1 MRPSPA
7 RSARAGAV
15 ALALML
21 LASLTVGR
29 GSPARA
35 EGGPPV
41 GGEAKVH
48 LDRGLRLYDAK
59 QFAAAAAEF
68 ETTYGLDPHRDVLYV
83 WAQALRLAGR
93 CPSAIGLYQ
102 RFLEA
107 APPKREGDRARAN
120 LARCREE
127 GASPVVGPPAPA
139 TPAAAASPPSD
150 FPPSGD
156 SALSSADLS
165 AIRPLPRAGDGGAP
179 VTVVPDAHLAATP
192 PPVVRPLRRLDGVEY
207 ALLGGGV
214 LSAAASG
221 GFYLAARSERDSGRQ
236 ALTYAEVEQHAS
248 AARSRDRLA
257 WGSLAVGA
265 TALIAGVARYL
276 WR

>member
-1 MRPSPA
+1 MRPSPV
-7 RSARAGAV
+7 RSGRAAAA
-15 ALALML
+15 ALALLM
-21 LASLTVGR
+21 LASLTAGPS
-29 GSPARA
+29 SPARA
-35 EGGPPV
+35 EGGPPI
-41 GGEAKVH
+41 GAGAKVH

-83 WAQALRLAGR
+83 WAQALRLAGH

-107 APPKREGDRARAN
+107 APPKREADRARAN

-127 GASPVVGPPAPA
+127 DASPVVAPPANA
-139 TPAAAASPPSD
+139 TPAAAASPSSD
-150 FPPSGD
+150 VRPSGD
-156 SALSSADLS
+156 NTLSSADLT
-165 AIRPLPRAGDGGAP
+165 AIRPLPKGSGAGPPLA
-179 VTVVPDAHLAATP
+179 VVPDASLAVSPSPAA
-192 PPVVRPLRRLDGVEY
+192 RPLRRLDAVEY

-214 LSAAASG
+214 LSVATSG

-236 ALTYAEVEQHAS
+236 APTYAEVEQHAS
-248 AARSRDRLA
+248 AAGSRDRLA
-257 WGSLAVGA
+257 WGALAVGL
-265 TALIAGVARYL
+265 TALVAGVARYL

>member
-7 RSARAGAV
+7 RSVRAGAV
-15 ALALML
+15 ALALL
-21 LASLTVGR
+21 ILAALTAGRSL
-29 GSPARA
+29 PARA

-68 ETTYGLDPHRDVLYV
+68 ETTYGLEPHRDVLYV

-93 CPSAIGLYQ
+93 CPAAIGLYQ

-107 APPKREGDRARAN
+107 SPPKREADRARAN
-120 LARCREE
+120 LVRCREE
-127 GASPVVGPPAPA
+127 GASPVVGPPTPA
-139 TPAAAASPPSD
+139 TPAAVASPNSD
-150 FPPSGD
+150 VPPSGE
-156 SALSSADLS
+156 SALSSAEPP
-165 AIRPLPRAGDGGAP
+165 AIRPLPRAGDAGTPAA
-179 VTVVPDAHLAATP
+179 VVPDANLAATP
-192 PPVVRPLRRLDGVEY
+192 PPAARPWRRLDGVEY

-214 LSAAASG
+214 LSVAASG

-248 AARSRDRLA
+248 AAHSRDRLA
-257 WGSLAVGA
+257 WGALAVGA
-265 TALIAGVARYL
+265 TVLIAGVARYL